1 MVIYIVLDYL
11 QRQVEKGML
20 ENLSKYKIILGS
32 NSPRRKELL
41 SGLDIKFNVKV
52 IPGLEENYPETLD
65 PQEIPVFLS
74 KQKAEAYLSSLDD
87 TMLLITADTIVWNGN
102 AVIGKPKN
110 RAEAIQMLRSLSGHE
125 HHVVTGVCLTTT
137 KKQLTFSVISSVRF
151 ASLNDEEIIYYVDK
165 YKPFDKAGAYGI
177 QEWIG
182 YIGIER
188 IEGSFYNVMGLPV
201 QQLYEALRRFPK
213 KS

>member
-1 MVIYIVLDYL
+1 MDYL

-151 ASLNDEEIIYYVDK
+151 ASINDEEIIYYVDK

-182 YIGIER
+182 YVGVESIS
-188 IEGSFYNVMGLPV
+188 GSFYNVMGLPV
-201 QQLYEALRRFPK
+201 QRLYQELKTF
-213 KS
+213 

>member
-182 YIGIER
+182 YVGVEGIS
-188 IEGSFYNVMGLPV
+188 GSFYNVMGLPV
-201 QQLYEALRRFPK
+201 QRLYQELKTF
-213 KS
+213 

>member
-125 HHVVTGVCLTTT
+125 HHVVTGVCLTTM

-182 YIGIER
+182 YVGVESIS
-188 IEGSFYNVMGLPV
+188 GSFYNVMGLPV
-201 QQLYEALRRFPK
+201 QRLYQELKTF
-213 KS
+213 